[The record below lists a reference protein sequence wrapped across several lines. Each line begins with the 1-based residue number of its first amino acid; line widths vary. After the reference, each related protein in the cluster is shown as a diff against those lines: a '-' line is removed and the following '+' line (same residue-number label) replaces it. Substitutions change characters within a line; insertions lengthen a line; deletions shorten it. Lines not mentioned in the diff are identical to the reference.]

1 MVIVSPPLFFFPFF
15 FCGVK
20 KAHTMSSRE
29 TLTYWIQRMEPIIRA
44 KTADEIIVVFCNR
57 CGMEDDTVFA
67 GTSAVIGIKQGEV
80 RVYGLL
86 GRCDRKVLI
95 VDTDAPPFGR
105 LDLEVREDDDAEA
118 S

>member
-1 MVIVSPPLFFFPFF
+1 MP
-15 FCGVK
+15 C
-20 KAHTMSSRE
+20 RE
-29 TLTYWIQRMEPIIRA
+29 TLTYWVQRMEPLIRA
-44 KTADEIIVVFCNR
+44 KAEDEIIVVFCNR

-86 GRCDRKVLI
+86 GRCENKVLV
-95 VDTDAPPFGR
+95 VDTDAPPLGR
-105 LDLEVREDDDAEA
+105 LEFGTQDNDDAEA